1 MMATL
6 EQDTVTGR
14 IKSIFFQNPTN
25 FYKILL
31 VEITATTITWPEA
44 EIVVTG
50 SLVISKKTVSTRLSV
65 TSLITPNTVTNSKRT
80 ITRSKNRRPNRAWCS
95 I

>member
-50 SLVISKKTVSTRLSV
+50 SFGDIKEDGVYTFVGHVIKSPQIR
-65 TSLITPNTVTNSKRT
+65 
-80 ITRSKNRRPNRAWCS
+80 
-95 I
+95 